1 MLHKKTSPQSI
12 HCISYDM
19 YPHINGYSAA
29 KEHNKNIKKAV
40 RLNNRTAFFNNQYII
55 IYRIFD

>member
-1 MLHKKTSPQSI
+1 
-12 HCISYDM
+12 M